1 MTPPFS
7 LPATDFF
14 GIQDC
19 SSLILQVEYQGQT
32 RNTRILERKP
42 LINTSYCIQHRLEL
56 KYFHFA
62 QFLLNA
68 HQAACLQGRLLK
80 KSSNQKWKL
89 ILSTLV
95 TRWFSNIA
103 FHLLLIWLKLWL
115 QSIQNHAR
123 HSFQAFARSHLKS
136 LHCSIQ
142 IWADALSSGR
152 SSIWT
157 CCFAQ
162 DSIWNILFCSY
173 VILLLRDRC
182 MIKRLSEAMG
192 AALVGN
198 NFSPIPSNFSFT

>member
-1 MTPPFS
+1 MN
-7 LPATDFF
+7 
-14 GIQDC
+14 
-19 SSLILQVEYQGQT
+19 VY
-32 RNTRILERKP
+32 K
-42 LINTSYCIQHRLEL
+42 
-56 KYFHFA
+56 
-62 QFLLNA
+62 
-68 HQAACLQGRLLK
+68 GRLLK
-80 KSSNQKWKL
+80 KSTNQKSKL
-89 ILSTLV
+89 VLSTLV
-95 TRWFSNIA
+95 TRWLSNTA